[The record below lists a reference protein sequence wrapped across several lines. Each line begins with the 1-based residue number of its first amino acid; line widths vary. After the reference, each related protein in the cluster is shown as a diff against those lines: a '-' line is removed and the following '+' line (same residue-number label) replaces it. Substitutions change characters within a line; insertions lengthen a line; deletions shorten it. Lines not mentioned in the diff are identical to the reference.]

1 MVKNDD
7 ARLDAMDP
15 TTPALLVLGMLA
27 LVSGTIALLDLLS
40 DRKRK
45 RQRHH
50 RHSA

>member
-1 MVKNDD
+1 MNP
-7 ARLDAMDP
+7 M
-15 TTPALLVLGMLA
+15 TPALLGLGMLA
-27 LVSGTIALLDLLS
+27 LITGTLALLDVMS

>member
-1 MVKNDD
+1 MNP
-7 ARLDAMDP
+7 M
-15 TTPALLVLGMLA
+15 TPALLGLAMLA
-27 LVSGTIALLDLLS
+27 LITGTFALLDVLS